1 MQDVSVTVSPSIQ
14 EPEPFATVQLSSHTY
29 LFIGMYIALFPLTV
43 LLGLPRYTIFNK
55 AYPFLQR
62 STVRPWIHHL
72 PYKINIFYC
81 FALQP
86 SPPRWNFPTGATGA
100 GGVEAG
106 AGGSG
111 SAGKV
116 SAELLTT
123 HSTHCSKTLISAT
136 APQVPPLE
144 IIIH

>member
-72 PYKINIFYC
+72 PYKINI
-81 FALQP
+81 LQFCTASAHP
-86 SPPRWNFPTGATGA
+86 LAGTSRRVQRVQTGLGL
-100 GGVEAG
+100 GVQG
-106 AGGSG
+106 Q
-111 SAGKV
+111 
-116 SAELLTT
+116 AELRLGV
-123 HSTHCSKTLISAT
+123 
-136 APQVPPLE
+136 QGVQGR
-144 IIIH
+144 